1 MMLTTSRLGWA
12 SPPSAVIAGSAA
24 MRRSRSFPRSFQG
37 QASVPAAPGLPRRE
51 RLAMT
56 ASLLVRNRTGGPA

>member
-12 SPPSAVIAGSAA
+12 SLPSAVIAGSAA
-24 MRRSRSFPRSFQG
+24 MRRSGSFQG
-37 QASVPAAPGLPRRE
+37 QAPVPAAPGLPRRK
-51 RLAMT
+51 RLAMA